1 MLIEFG
7 DGSEP
12 MAVGRHKVRTWLHCI
27 LREAG
32 ELPDERRNEL
42 QQWLTGRGADP
53 MSPSLLVSYDDKGV
67 YRVHVAGARIEVQ
80 LQELPVWL
88 QRPEPES
95 RAAAA
100 QAVKPGVRRGS
111 SQAAA

>member
-7 DGSEP
+7 DGCEP

-32 ELPDERRNEL
+32 ELPDQRAAEL
-42 QQWLTGRGADP
+42 QQWLTDRGCDP
-53 MSPSLLVSYDDKGV
+53 LAPSVLVSRDDKGV
-67 YRVHVAGARIEVQ
+67 YRVHVAGSRVEVE
-80 LQELPVWL
+80 LSELPVWL

-100 QAVKPGVRRGS
+100 PEVKPGGRRGS
-111 SQAAA
+111 SRAAG